1 MGQLHTLLTP
11 TDEYLVSS
19 QAAIVSTQAA
29 SVVTMEA
36 VRCSLC
42 GTPLKG
48 NRLRFHM
55 VPPRFSGVTVTV
67 CSTCRRAAIGEGYRP
82 AD

>member
-11 TDEYLVSS
+11 TDEDLVPS
-19 QAAIVSTQAA
+19 QAA
-29 SVVTMEA
+29 SVLTIEA

-48 NRLRFHM
+48 NKLRFHM

>member
-1 MGQLHTLLTP
+1 MGQLHTLLSP
-11 TDEYLVSS
+11 TEETLVSS
-19 QAAIVSTQAA
+19 QAA
-29 SVVTMEA
+29 SVLTMEA

-48 NRLRFHM
+48 NKLRFHM
-55 VPPRFSGVTVTV
+55 VSPRYVGGTVTV
-67 CSTCRRAAIGEGYRP
+67 CSTCHRAAIGEGYRP